1 MQCLETPFCQRQQHE
16 MDEVFKQSYCA
27 LPMKSIKK
35 STFDLPIS
43 RSEIADLIG
52 MTAENVIRVVSD
64 LRKDGVI
71 EISGKQIKIT
81 DSKKPEQLISK
92 QQIN

>member
-1 MQCLETPFCQRQQHE
+1 M
-16 MDEVFKQSYCA
+16 
-27 LPMKSIKK
+27 
-35 STFDLPIS
+35 PIS

-71 EISGKQIKIT
+71 EISGKQIKIA
-81 DSKKPEQLISK
+81 DSKKLKQLISK

>member
-1 MQCLETPFCQRQQHE
+1 

-52 MTAENVIRVVSD
+52 ITAENVIRVVSD